1 MVALF
6 LAFALVGGVTFAMA
20 LMKVK
25 GMNAEIA
32 MLNDQVAIQQ
42 AQNLKM
48 SNEIK
53 RLAGV
58 EAVYV
63 SALNLLQEELPA
75 LEFLNSIETSL
86 PLGVWVSSV
95 SISPGKAIIKGNSY
109 VEHDVVEF
117 AKGVLDKGVAEE
129 WIFRLLQVQKNPSR
143 WLILPFRAFLRI
155 SRLFQPGAARR
166 RGRGEYGRKDALYFL
181 IFILLVAG
189 LAYGQFLHRRDEG
202 TQV

>member
-1 MVALF
+1 MKVKLDLRPRALVAARKKKVNAARVLMVALF
-6 LAFALVGGVTFAMA
+6 LAFVLVGGVTFAMA

-86 PLGVWVSSV
+86 PLGVWISSV

-117 AKGVLDKGVAEE
+117 AKGLLDAGVAERVD
-129 WIFRLLQVQKNPSR
+129 FPVTT
-143 WLILPFRAFLRI
+143 RI
-155 SRLFQPGAARR
+155 TKESESLVDFTLSCVLKDLAALSSGAAR
-166 RGRGEYGRKDALYFL
+166 
-181 IFILLVAG
+181 
-189 LAYGQFLHRRDEG
+189 EG
-202 TQV
+202 GGAR

>member
-1 MVALF
+1 MKVKLDLRPRALVAARKKKVNAARVLMVALF
-6 LAFALVGGVTFAMA
+6 LAFVLVGGVTFAMA

-117 AKGVLDKGVAEE
+117 AKGLLDKGVAERVD
-129 WIFRLLQVQKNPSR
+129 FPVTT
-143 WLILPFRAFLRI
+143 RI
-155 SRLFQPGAARR
+155 TKESESLVDFTLSCVLKDLAALSAGAAR
-166 RGRGEYGRKDALYFL
+166 
-181 IFILLVAG
+181 
-189 LAYGQFLHRRDEG
+189 EG
-202 TQV
+202 GGAR

>member
-1 MVALF
+1 MKVKLDLRPRALVAARKKKVNAARVLMVALF
-6 LAFALVGGVTFAMA
+6 LAFVLVGGVTFAMA

-117 AKGVLDKGVAEE
+117 AKGLLDKGVAERVD
-129 WIFRLLQVQKNPSR
+129 FPVTT
-143 WLILPFRAFLRI
+143 RI
-155 SRLFQPGAARR
+155 TKESESLVDFTLSCVLKDLAALSSGAAR
-166 RGRGEYGRKDALYFL
+166 
-181 IFILLVAG
+181 
-189 LAYGQFLHRRDEG
+189 EG
-202 TQV
+202 GGAR